1 LTFNPGRSFIVTV
14 MDGYSISQ
22 TAQRTGFPPS
32 TLRFYEQSGL
42 VNPDRTPSGYRSYD
56 DHHLELLAFIG
67 RAKGFGLSLE
77 EITDVLSLLDQDRCA
92 PVQDRLR
99 DLVDAKILE
108 AQDRIVELTA
118 FTAELRQVS
127 GSLGIHTPEGPCDD
141 TCGCT
146 SGGHD
151 PGTSLNV
158 ELTAKPNDL
167 PPIACTLAPDRV
179 GDRLADWQATVA
191 AAVDQHPIDGGVRFQ
206 FAATTDVAALA
217 ALAASEQDCCQFFTF
232 TLTIDLTGVA
242 LDIIGPPDAQPVI
255 QSLIG
260 ALA

>member
-1 LTFNPGRSFIVTV
+1 VTV

-42 VNPDRTPSGYRSYD
+42 VNPDRTPAGYRSYD
-56 DHHLELLAFIG
+56 DHHIELLAFIG

-127 GSLGIHTPEGPCDD
+127 GSLGIHTPEGPCDEN
-141 TCGCT
+141 CGCT
-146 SGGHD
+146 TGSHE
-151 PGTSLNV
+151 PATSINV
-158 ELTAKPNDL
+158 ELTARPGD
-167 PPIACTLAPDRV
+167 PPIACTLAPDRI
-179 GDRLADWQATVA
+179 GARLEDWQATVA
-191 AAVDQHPIDGGVRFQ
+191 AAVGQHPIDGGVRIL
-206 FAATTDVAALA
+206 FAANTDVAALA
-217 ALAASEQDCCQFFTF
+217 TLAASEQDCCQFFTF
-232 TLTIDLTGVA
+232 TLTIEVTGVA
-242 LDIIGPPDAQPVI
+242 LDITGPPDAQPVI

-260 ALA
+260 ARA